1 MIYPASIVIA
11 VLEIMSY
18 ESWLTITGFPCSATI
33 REGLAN
39 NLVDV
44 GFIYLQNGRYGLTPL
59 GEQFLNN
66 YNNGTT
72 I

>member
-1 MIYPASIVIA
+1 MRYPAAIVIT

-18 ESWLTITGFPCSATI
+18 ESWLTITGFPCSVTI

-44 GFIYLQNGRYGLTPL
+44 GFIYLHNGRYGLTPL

-66 YNNGTT
+66 HNNDAT

>member
-1 MIYPASIVIA
+1 MRYPASIVLA
-11 VLEIMSY
+11 VLERVSY
-18 ESWLTITGFPCSATI
+18 ESWITITGFPCSVTI

-44 GFIYLQNGRYGLTPL
+44 GFIYLQNGKYGITPL

-66 YNNGTT
+66 SESDTT

>member
-1 MIYPASIVIA
+1 MIYPASIVIT

-18 ESWLTITGFPCSATI
+18 ESWLTITGFPCSVTI
-33 REGLAN
+33 RKGLAD

-44 GFIYLQNGRYGLTPL
+44 GFIFLRDGRYGLTPL

-66 YNNGTT
+66 YNKDTT

>member
-1 MIYPASIVIA
+1 MRYPASLVLC
-11 VLEIMSY
+11 VLEILSY
-18 ESWLTITGFPCSATI
+18 ESWLTITGFPCSVTI

-44 GFIYLQNGRYGLTPL
+44 GFIYLSDGRYGLTPL
-59 GEQFLNN
+59 GKQFLNN
-66 YNNGTT
+66 HTNDTT

>member
-11 VLEIMSY
+11 VLDTMSY
-18 ESWLTITGFPCSATI
+18 SSWLTITGFPCSVTI

-39 NLVDV
+39 NLMDI
-44 GFIYLQNGRYGLTPL
+44 GLIFFEDGRYGLTPL

-66 YNNGTT
+66 YSNHTT

>member
-1 MIYPASIVIA
+1 MMYPASLVLN

-18 ESWLTITGFPCSATI
+18 ESWLTITGFPCSVTI
-33 REGLAN
+33 RKGLAN

-44 GFIYLQNGRYGLTPL
+44 GFIYLQDGRYGLTPI

-66 YNNGTT
+66 SQTNTT